1 MNDEQERRD
10 EWGPAGGGF
19 SPPPAAPPSWV
30 RPTPDERV
38 GPTPESWFEPA
49 PAPVAV
55 AAPRRGPSAGVLV
68 VTAALLSAILA
79 SSGTYLALS
88 ASGALDRGPAPTG
101 STALGSTSTTSA
113 PLAPVADGTVVA
125 VARSASPAVVTI
137 VTEGGETT
145 ALDPF
150 EIPDSGVGSGVIYDP
165 NGWILTNRHVVDGNG
180 TLVVRLADGRR
191 FDGEVYGIDTLTDLA
206 IVKVDG
212 TDLPTARIGD
222 SSSIQVGQVAVAIGS
237 PLGTYTGSVTAGIVS
252 ALGRSITVSN
262 GTINNLIQTDTAIN
276 PGNSGGPLLD
286 ASGAVIGVNTAI
298 AQGGEGIGFAIPINI
313 ARPIMEQA
321 LAGEKLARPWIGIR
335 YQMITLELQAEEN
348 LPVESGAWIA
358 GGRGANGA
366 AQDAIVDG
374 SPAERAGLREGDIIV
389 SVDGTPIDAAHPLD
403 AILTQYAPGR
413 TVTLEVLRDGVTETI
428 ELTLGTRPANL

>member
-1 MNDEQERRD
+1 MAPDDPPRLGLPRIT
-10 EWGPAGGGF
+10 GILLAGGR
-19 SPPPAAPPSWV
+19 S
-30 RPTPDERV
+30 
-38 GPTPESWFEPA
+38 
-49 PAPVAV
+49 
-55 AAPRRGPSAGVLV
+55 RRMGQDK
-68 VTAALLSAILA
+68 AALVLGGQTL
-79 SSGTYLALS
+79 LQ
-88 ASGALDRGPAPTG
+88 R
-101 STALGSTSTTSA
+101 TATT
-113 PLAPVADGTVVA
+113 LAPVADGTVVA

-137 VTEGGETT
+137 VIDGGDAS
-145 ALDPF
+145 ALDPLQ
-150 EIPDSGVGSGVIYDP
+150 IPDSGVGSGVIYDP

-180 TLVVRLADGRR
+180 TLTVRLADGRR

-206 IVKVDG
+206 IVKVEATG
-212 TDLPTARIGD
+212 LPTARIGD
-222 SSSIQVGQVAVAIGS
+222 SSSIQVGQLAVAIGS

-286 ASGAVIGVNTAI
+286 ASGAVIGINTAI
-298 AQGGEGIGFAIPINI
+298 AQGGEGIGFAIPIDI

-335 YQMITLELQAEEN
+335 YQMISLELQAAED
-348 LPVESGAWIA
+348 LPVDAGAWIA
-358 GGRGANGA
+358 GGRGADGTA
-366 AQDAIVDG
+366 LDAIVDG

-403 AILTQYAPGR
+403 AVLTGFSPGR
-413 TVTLEVLRDGVTETI
+413 TVTLEVLRDGDVVTI